1 MEAPKNKS
9 PRPAS
14 TIGWAA
20 RILCVLAIAFIS
32 LFALD
37 VFSEGAG
44 LGQKLVA
51 FLLHMIPSF
60 VLIIFL
66 IIAWKHELVG
76 GILITLIGLAAS
88 AFVYSL
94 NYGRSHSVSMGLRAA
109 ALIGAPFVIVGLL
122 FVISYFLHRP
132 KPQAAQTP

>member
-1 MEAPKNKS
+1 MEVPKNKS
-9 PRPAS
+9 SSLAS
-14 TIGWAA
+14 TIRWAA
-20 RILCVLAIAFIS
+20 RILCILAIAFIS

-37 VFSEGAG
+37 TFSGEFV
-44 LGQKLVA
+44 LGQKIVA

-76 GILITLIGLAAS
+76 GILITLIGLAGS
-88 AFVYSL
+88 TYVYSL
-94 NYGRSHSVSMGLRAA
+94 NYGRSHSVSMGFRAA

-122 FVISYFLHRP
+122 FLISYFLHRP
-132 KPQAAQTP
+132 KTLTAQSP

>member
-1 MEAPKNKS
+1 MEVPKGKS
-9 PRPAS
+9 RRLAS

-20 RILCVLAIAFIS
+20 RILGILAIAFIS

-44 LGQKLVA
+44 LGQKIAA

-60 VLIIFL
+60 VLIIVL

-76 GILITLIGLAAS
+76 GILIALIGLAAS

-94 NYGRSHSVSMGLRAA
+94 NAGRSHSASIGLRAA
-109 ALIGAPFVIVGLL
+109 AMIGAPFVVVGLL
-122 FVISYFLHRP
+122 FIISHFLHRP
-132 KPQAAQTP
+132 KTLAAQDQ